1 MASDVHAA
9 EGVWRKLLNAVRL
22 GIWKVDAVLVAGD
35 LSGKSLVP
43 LVQGSDGT
51 WRGEL
56 AGKELSA
63 RDEESLAVLE
73 RSVADKGLYAVTMSE
88 HEYAE
93 LRDQR
98 ALERRFVE
106 VIKQRTAAW
115 MVLARERL
123 SESGTPLYLI
133 PGNDDPFE
141 IDPLLE
147 ETPGVINADGRIVRL
162 PDGREL
168 IGFASSNRTPW
179 LTARELEE
187 DDIEQQLRRL
197 LERAQDPEAAVLMT
211 HVPPHDSAIDTV
223 PKLDDQLR
231 PVMSGGQVVQIPCG
245 SVGVRNVIE
254 EFQPVLT
261 IHGHVH
267 ESPGH
272 VRLGRS
278 LCVNAGS
285 EASVGILRACL
296 VDVDDGGARA
306 QRVEG

>member
-43 LVQGSDGT
+43 LVQGADGA

-56 AGKELSA
+56 GGEKLVA

-88 HEYAE
+88 DEYAE

-98 ALERRFVE
+98 ALERRFVD

-115 MVLARERL
+115 MTLARERL

-133 PGNDDPFE
+133 PGNDDPFD

-187 DDIEQQLRRL
+187 DDIEQQLRGL
-197 LERAQDPEAAVLMT
+197 LERAQNPEAAVLMT
-211 HVPPHDSAIDTV
+211 HVPPHDSTIDTV
-223 PKLDDQLR
+223 PKLDEQMR

-261 IHGHVH
+261 VHGHVH

-285 EASVGILRACL
+285 EAGIGILRACL
-296 VDVDDGGARA
+296 IDVDDGGARA